1 MMVTVLDVG
10 DRIIKVTFFR
20 NVSDIF
26 MTFSFKKSDTKFSKM
41 SPTHFVT
48 NIRDQVCTE
57 FLVSMFPSKKWVK
70 YSCGP
75 KNGSSIVVK
84 KLESKFSLE

>member
-10 DRIIKVTFFR
+10 DRMIKVTFFR
-20 NVSDIF
+20 DVGDIL
-26 MTFSFKKSDTKFSKM
+26 MTYSFKKLDANISNRTPTSQRCHQYIS
-41 SPTHFVT
+41 SPTFMT
-48 NIRDQVCTE
+48 NIALSFWYQC
-57 FLVSMFPSKKWVK
+57 FH
-70 YSCGP
+70 P